1 MRKTAHLASIALTG
15 LLSFTLQPRLAAA
28 CGGTFCDSGP
38 TAMPVDQSGE
48 NILFVMSPGYVEAHV
63 QIQYEGDAERFAWIV
78 PMQGIP
84 EVTVGSQQLF
94 TNLLNATV
102 PNVGYTTSFD
112 DCGDFG
118 SGANG
123 GSGNVGSGGSGGTGR
138 TGGGGGGPNVV
149 FSKTVGAFEVT
160 ALQGGTAQEVV
171 DWLSMNGYQNIPA
184 APSLL
189 EDYVARGF
197 VFVAIKLTADA
208 DVNEIHPLTFRYAG
222 DEPCVPIKL
231 TAVAAT
237 ENMGVRTFFLG
248 DDRFMPTNYK
258 HIVPNP
264 VRLDWLNF
272 GSNYESWV
280 TRSVDSPVS
289 NGHGFVTEYAG
300 SSGVVFTGDLYQ
312 PAWNAGAFT
321 SIAADQVV
329 DTLTSQNLMYCYP
342 GYCEYYHPLLR
353 SILSAHLPP
362 PQGVLDDDFYSC
374 VSCFA
379 DQLDPNAWD
388 PAAFATDLD
397 ERLIK
402 PGKHA
407 KDVLSL
413 YPVLTRMY
421 TTLSPAEM
429 TEDPIFVAA
438 PGLPSVGP
446 MGTATQRITC
456 DSQSGMTLPDGRQVG
471 LPSGGGWPTFDSNMP
486 WAERIEEYTDKG
498 ELIVLVDNKDQIDAQ
513 LKAYNAGED
522 WPPAGSGG
530 STGFGGGNAGG
541 NAGTNPWGNTW
552 GGNSNLN
559 GDASDSTTGCACSVP
574 GSSSSETAPLAA
586 ALGLGLLGGVLGRRR
601 KRR

>member
-1 MRKTAHLASIALTG
+1 MRKPAHLAAVALTG
-15 LLSFTLQPRLAAA
+15 LLSFTLQPTPAAA

-63 QIQYEGDAERFAWIV
+63 QIQYQGDAERFAWVV
-78 PMQGIP
+78 PMQGVP
-84 EVTVGSQQLF
+84 EVTVGSQALF

-102 PNVGYTTSFD
+102 PSVGYTSSFD
-112 DCGDFG
+112 DCGDGNGGFG
-118 SGANG
+118 GSSANG
-123 GSGNVGSGGSGGTGR
+123 GTGGGFGTGGSGGS
-138 TGGGGGGPNVV
+138 GGGGPNVV
-149 FSKTVGAFEVT
+149 FTKTVGAFEVT

-184 APSLL
+184 APALL
-189 EDYVARGF
+189 QDYVTRGF
-197 VFVAIKLTADA
+197 VFVAIKLTAGA

-248 DDRFMPTNYK
+248 DDRYMPTNYK

-272 GSNYESWV
+272 GSNYESWI

-289 NGHGFVTEYAG
+289 NGHGFVTEYSG
-300 SSGVVFTGDLYQ
+300 SSGVVFSNNLYSAQ
-312 PAWNAGAFT
+312 WNSGAFT
-321 SIAADQVV
+321 NIAAENVV
-329 DTLTSQNLMYCYP
+329 ETLEAQGLMFCYP
-342 GYCEYYHPLLR
+342 GYCETYHPLLR
-353 SILSAHLPP
+353 SLLNAHLPP
-362 PQGVLDDDFYSC
+362 PQGVLEDDFYSC
-374 VSCFA
+374 VSCYS
-379 DQLDPNAWD
+379 DQLDPNAWN
-388 PAAFATDLD
+388 PAAFAADLD

-407 KDVLSL
+407 RDVLQL

-421 TTLSPAEM
+421 STLSPAEM

-438 PGLPSVGP
+438 PGLPSVGF
-446 MGTATQRITC
+446 MGTATRRVTC
-456 DSQSGMTLPDGRQVG
+456 DSSTGMILPDGRQVG
-471 LPSGGGWPTFDSNMP
+471 LPGDGTWPTFDSNMP

-513 LKAYNAGED
+513 LKSYNAGED

-530 STGFGGGNAGG
+530 TPGVGGFGGYAG
-541 NAGTNPWGNTW
+541 NPWGNW
-552 GGNSNLN
+552 GGTSNLA
-559 GDASDSTTGCACSVP
+559 GDGNSSNTTQGCTCTTP
-574 GSSSSETAPLAA
+574 GGTSRGTAPLSIV
-586 ALGLGLLGGVLGRRR
+586 LGLGLLAALGRRR
-601 KRR
+601 WR